1 MCEIVLVEMAEGGSE
16 VRKKKVVIFTG
27 GGYFGVTFAAF
38 LSYLPEDYLLPKQVD
53 VLAGTA
59 IGGIITCALMA
70 GCAGKQI
77 LDGFVKE
84 GKRIFTRRW
93 QNGTK
98 VNDDV
103 NLVTQISIIADS
115 YLLENMHCIRYA
127 KINGVAWEVTSIDP
141 QHPRLLLDL
150 GGVYN
155 GETA

>member
-1 MCEIVLVEMAEGGSE
+1 MAKFYGQIGYVKTTETRPGIWD
-16 VRKKKVVIFTG
+16 KVVVEKKYTG
-27 GGYFGVTFAAF
+27 EFN
-38 LSYLPEDYLLPKQVD
+38 
-53 VLAGTA
+53 
-59 IGGIITCALMA
+59 
-70 GCAGKQI
+70 
-77 LDGFVKE
+77 
-84 GKRIFTRRW
+84 RFTRRW

-127 KINGVAWEVTSIDP
+127 KINGLAWQVTSIDP

>member
-1 MCEIVLVEMAEGGSE
+1 MAKFYGQIGYVKTTETRPGIWD
-16 VRKKKVVIFTG
+16 KVVVEKKYTG
-27 GGYFGVTFAAF
+27 EFN
-38 LSYLPEDYLLPKQVD
+38 
-53 VLAGTA
+53 
-59 IGGIITCALMA
+59 
-70 GCAGKQI
+70 
-77 LDGFVKE
+77 
-84 GKRIFTRRW
+84 RFTRRW

-115 YLLENMHCIRYA
+115 YLLENMHCILYA